1 MAPTRKKDRV
11 FHNIIEIGELSTDES
26 TDVYQWNMLNK
37 CLDSTNI
44 FFKKLVVNIVSL
56 I

>member
-11 FHNIIEIGELSTDES
+11 FHNIIEIGELPEES

-37 CLDSTNI
+37 CLDSTSI
-44 FFKKLVVNIVSL
+44 FFKKTVVNIVSL